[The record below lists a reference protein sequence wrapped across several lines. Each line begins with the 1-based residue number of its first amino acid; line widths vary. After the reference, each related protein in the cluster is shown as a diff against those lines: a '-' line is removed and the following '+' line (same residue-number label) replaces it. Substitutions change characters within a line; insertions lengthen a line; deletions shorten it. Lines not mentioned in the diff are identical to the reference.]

1 MEWWQILLISLG
13 SVIFLIFLSTVLY
26 RQFFKRFYDVLLS
39 GIAIIILLPILIIL
53 IIVGYISM
61 RGNPFF
67 FQLRPGMIDKK
78 TGKSKIF
85 KLIKFRSMTNKKDED
100 GKLLPDKERL
110 TKYGKILRATSLD
123 ELPELFNIFLGHM
136 SIVGPRPLLPTY
148 LEYYTDEE
156 QHRHD
161 VRPGLTGLAQVNGRN
176 AISWDD
182 KLAYDVKYVKNL
194 SLALDIKIIFKTVI
208 KVLQRSGISAKKD
221 PNRKSFIEQRKL
233 RMQEQQNCQEEID
246 NKSN

>member
-1 MEWWQILLISLG
+1 MEWWQILLIVLG
-13 SVIFLIFLSTVLY
+13 AVVAWTFLSAVLY
-26 RQFFKRFYDVLLS
+26 KHFFKRFYDILLS
-39 GIAIIILLPILIIL
+39 GLAILILSPVLIIL
-53 IIVGYISM
+53 MIVGSISM

-67 FQLRPGMIDKK
+67 FQLRPGKISKK

-85 KLIKFRSMTNKKDED
+85 KLIKFRSMTNKKDKT

-110 TKYGKILRATSLD
+110 TKYGKFLRSTSLD
-123 ELPELFNIFLGHM
+123 ELPELFNILLGHM
-136 SIVGPRPLLPTY
+136 SIVGPRPLLVTY
-148 LEYYTDEE
+148 LDYYTEEE

-182 KLAYDVKYVKNL
+182 KLAYDVRYVKHI
-194 SLALDIKIIFKTVI
+194 SLAGDIKIIIKTVL
-208 KVLQRSGISAKKD
+208 KVLQRSGINANKD

-233 RMQEQQNCQEEID
+233 RIKEQEELQQKD
-246 NKSN
+246 